1 MNYTFPAY
9 RRHHSRK
16 SRIPPTMKEDQHGL
30 LLDTGAIVNVHSDLW
45 RKRFEHTL
53 KKRKLKIKDVRKLAT
68 FSGISGKPCTS
79 KTQCHIPI
87 NVAGSIGNFKSQ
99 ELPNS
104 QCPAILGLNGLEG
117 NKIMLIPHD
126 DRVIIPNGG
135 QVKITVSKEVQI
147 VKCLRTPSGH
157 LLLPCDEWTKKSSGR
172 DTPLCLFQGVVTP

>member
-9 RRHHSRK
+9 RRDHSRK
-16 SRIPPTMKEDQHGL
+16 SRIPPTMKENNHGL

-45 RKRFEHTL
+45 RKRYERTL
-53 KKRKLKIKDVRKLAT
+53 TKRKLKIKDIRKLAT

-87 NVAGSIGNFKSQ
+87 NVAGSTGNFKSQ

-104 QCPAILGLNGLEG
+104 QCPAIVGLNGLEA

-126 DRVIIPNGG
+126 DRVIIPHGG

-147 VKCLRTPSGH
+147 VKCMRTPSGH
-157 LLLPCDEWTKKSSGR
+157 LLLPCDEWAKKSSGR
-172 DTPLCLFQGVVTP
+172 DTPLCLFQGEVTT

>member
-1 MNYTFPAY
+1 MKPSLEPFLKVE
-9 RRHHSRK
+9 HS
-16 SRIPPTMKEDQHGL
+16 
-30 LLDTGAIVNVHSDLW
+30 LLDNEVLTSTEKCLYMLLRRLENAPKGCTPSYAYL
-45 RKRFEHTL
+45 
-53 KKRKLKIKDVRKLAT
+53 KRKLKIKDIRKLAT

-87 NVAGSIGNFKSQ
+87 NVAGSTGNFKSQ

-117 NKIMLIPHD
+117 NKILLIPHD

-172 DTPLCLFQGVVTP
+172 DTPLCLFQGEVTP